1 MVQDRVPEQFIELAD
16 PYRKELLA
24 HCYRMTGSI
33 HEAEDLVQET
43 YLRAWRG
50 YDRFEG
56 RASLRTWLHRIA
68 TTTCLTAL
76 DQRDRRPLPS
86 GIGAPT
92 ASPEGQLRER
102 PEVAWLEPVP
112 DVLVADDPTDP
123 ATIAGGRERTRLAF
137 IAALQHLPARQRAV
151 LLLRDVLSWKAPEV
165 ADLLGSTVTAVN
177 SALQRA
183 RAQLARAAPSED
195 DAPPALTGEQ
205 QELLDRYVTAFE
217 AKDVGTLVQLF
228 TSDAVWEMPPFSTWV
243 RGADNIGALIDHQ
256 CPAGP
261 GDMHLV
267 PTRGNGQ
274 IAFGVYRRGA
284 DDVFRPFQLQV
295 LALSGSDVQ
304 HAVAF
309 FDTTLFE
316 RFGLPSSTA
325 EPAAAPRR

>member
-24 HCYRMTGSI
+24 HCYRMTGSV

-68 TTTCLTAL
+68 TSTCLTAL
-76 DQRDRRPLPS
+76 DRRTRRPLPS
-86 GIGAPT
+86 GLGAP
-92 ASPEGQLRER
+92 AAAPEGQLRER

-123 ATIAGGRERTRLAF
+123 ATIAGGRESTRLAF
-137 IAALQHLPARQRAV
+137 IAALQHLPPRQRIV
-151 LLLRDVLSWKAPEV
+151 LLLRDVLCWKAPEA
-165 ADLLGSTVTAVN
+165 ADLLGTTVTAVN

-195 DAPPALTGEQ
+195 DMPVVLTSQQ

-217 AKDVGTLVQLF
+217 AKDIGTLVQLF
-228 TSDAVWEMPPFSTWV
+228 TSDATWEMPPFSTWV
-243 RGADNIGALIDHQ
+243 RGANNIGVLIDHQ

-267 PTRGNGQ
+267 PTHANGQ
-274 IAFGVYRRGA
+274 LAFGVYRRGA
-284 DDVFRPFQLQV
+284 DHVFHPFQLQV
-295 LALSGSDVQ
+295 LSLTRDGVR

-325 EPAAAPRR
+325 RAAVAPTP